1 MVVPSRELK
10 HPFSNKHQKRL
21 EQGETSNPPTDKP
34 AQIKKPFTN
43 LMTSIPPKPKTSE
56 PPKRR
61 IQKSG
66 EMKEAIKMDFQTEPV
81 IVQNTIDSNEG
92 IQPKSSGPLNPRIQR
107 GGDMKKDAEMDIQAK
122 AAIQNFVSCKQAQ
135 LDNGI
140 SSAGVNNDVTMKEV
154 ATAVAQVRSYA
165 ISFP

>member
-21 EQGETSNPPTDKP
+21 EQGETSKSPTDKP

-43 LMTSIPPKPKTSE
+43 LMTSIPSKPKTSE

-66 EMKEAIKMDFQTEPV
+66 EMKEAIKMDFQAEPV
-81 IVQNTIDSNEG
+81 IVQNTIDSNKG
-92 IQPKSSGPLNPRIQR
+92 IQSKSSRPLNPRIQR

-122 AAIQNFVSCKQAQ
+122 AAIQNVVSCKQGQ
-135 LDNGI
+135 LDDSI
-140 SSAGVNNDVTMKEV
+140 SPAGVNNDVTMTEIE
-154 ATAVAQVRSYA
+154 QVRSYA
-165 ISFP
+165 ILFP

>member
-21 EQGETSNPPTDKP
+21 EQGETYKSPTDKP

-43 LMTSIPPKPKTSE
+43 LMTSIPPKSKTSE

-81 IVQNTIDSNEG
+81 IVQNTVDSNEG
-92 IQPKSSGPLNPRIQR
+92 IQSSGPLNPRIQR

-122 AAIQNFVSCKQAQ
+122 ASIQNIVSYNQAQ
-135 LDNGI
+135 LHDNI
-140 SSAGVNNDVTMKEV
+140 SPAVVNNDVTMTEIE
-154 ATAVAQVRSYA
+154 QVRSYA
-165 ISFP
+165 IPFP